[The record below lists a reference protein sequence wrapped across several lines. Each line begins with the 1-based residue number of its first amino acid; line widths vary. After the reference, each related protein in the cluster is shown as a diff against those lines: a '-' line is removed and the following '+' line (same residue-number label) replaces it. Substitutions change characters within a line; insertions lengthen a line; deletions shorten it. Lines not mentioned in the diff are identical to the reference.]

1 MKRPQIVRFA
11 AFVTVL
17 AVLLGYVVYHRSAPA
32 PTSSNTASNSSAVS
46 TVTASASTTASQQAG
61 KSVSSQENY
70 FANYRMQRDQVM
82 SQEIATLQKLIKE
95 PSVSS
100 ASRAEA
106 TKTLVADTQEMKQ
119 EMEIEKLLSA
129 RGFPL
134 SAATVTQKSVEVV
147 VAAANKL
154 SNQQVAQIADAA
166 TQVTGLSP
174 EDVVILPKK

>member
-32 PTSSNTASNSSAVS
+32 PTSSNTASNSSA
-46 TVTASASTTASQQAG
+46 VTASASTTASQQAG